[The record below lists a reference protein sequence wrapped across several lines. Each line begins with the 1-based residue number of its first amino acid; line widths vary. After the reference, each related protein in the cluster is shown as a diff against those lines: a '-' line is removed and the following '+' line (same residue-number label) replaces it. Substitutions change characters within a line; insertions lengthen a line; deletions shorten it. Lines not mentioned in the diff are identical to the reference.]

1 MSKPVQP
8 QGKESRPY
16 IGGQAVLEGVMMRSP
31 DRLAIAVRRAK
42 DKKIQV
48 SVKPLDPPAKKGSF
62 LGWPIV
68 RGVVAFIAALKNGM
82 DTINESARMLG
93 DEEEE
98 QPSAFERWLADKL
111 GKKVE
116 DVVVAIAMLVA
127 IVLAVGL
134 FFVLPSLAGSWFK
147 SVIDN
152 RVLANLLE
160 GVVRLAI
167 FLAYILSIAKMK
179 EIRRVFCYHGAE
191 HKTVHCYEHA
201 EELTVENCRK
211 YSIMHPRC
219 GTAFLLIV
227 MIFSI
232 LFFTVFGWDA
242 TWYTRLLS
250 RLLLLP
256 LVMGLSFEILQAL
269 GRHEN
274 AFVRVL
280 RWPGMQ
286 LQRLTAKE
294 PDDSMLEVAIQAMKA
309 AAGMPYEAE
318 DWQEEQAE
326 LPKEAPQP
334 ENEAPAQAPE
344 ERPQDEG
351 PAVGA

>member
-1 MSKPVQP
+1 M
-8 QGKESRPY
+8 
-16 IGGQAVLEGVMMRSP
+16 
-31 DRLAIAVRRAK
+31 RRAK

-62 LGWPIV
+62 LSWPIV

-211 YSIMHPRC
+211 YSIMHPPLRHRLP
-219 GTAFLLIV
+219 ADRHDLLHP
-227 MIFSI
+227 
-232 LFFTVFGWDA
+232 LLH
-242 TWYTRLLS
+242 RLW
-250 RLLLLP
+250 
-256 LVMGLSFEILQAL
+256 L
-269 GRHEN
+269 GRHL
-274 AFVRVL
+274 VH
-280 RWPGMQ
+280 
-286 LQRLTAKE
+286 
-294 PDDSMLEVAIQAMKA
+294 QAV
-309 AAGMPYEAE
+309 
-318 DWQEEQAE
+318 EQASA
-326 LPKEAPQP
+326 LAPG
-334 ENEAPAQAPE
+334 
-344 ERPQDEG
+344 D
-351 PAVGA
+351 GAFL

>member
-62 LGWPIV
+62 LSWPIV

-152 RVLANLLE
+152 R
-160 GVVRLAI
+160 
-167 FLAYILSIAKMK
+167 
-179 EIRRVFCYHGAE
+179 
-191 HKTVHCYEHA
+191 
-201 EELTVENCRK
+201 
-211 YSIMHPRC
+211 RC
-219 GTAFLLIV
+219 V
-227 MIFSI
+227 
-232 LFFTVFGWDA
+232 
-242 TWYTRLLS
+242 
-250 RLLLLP
+250 
-256 LVMGLSFEILQAL
+256 
-269 GRHEN
+269 
-274 AFVRVL
+274 
-280 RWPGMQ
+280 
-286 LQRLTAKE
+286 
-294 PDDSMLEVAIQAMKA
+294 
-309 AAGMPYEAE
+309 
-318 DWQEEQAE
+318 
-326 LPKEAPQP
+326 
-334 ENEAPAQAPE
+334 
-344 ERPQDEG
+344 
-351 PAVGA
+351 